1 MNGDIRYIAT
11 LQKILFMYPN
21 LYYVFKDWFGVEW
34 NGLKILNTFGLM
46 VALAFVAAAL
56 VLSAE
61 LKRREKLGL
70 LHPSEETII
79 VGQPASLL
87 DLIFNGIVG
96 FIFGAKLLGL
106 LFDKAPEVSTQEYIF
121 STSGSIIGGILM
133 AVFLVGIKWYDKNKQ
148 KLKVPERRSVRIWP
162 HDRVGDIVIISLIFG
177 ILGAKLF
184 DNFEHWDEFM
194 ADPIGKLFSV
204 SGLTFYGGLILAAI
218 AVCWYAYKK
227 RITISH
233 LVDSAAPCLMIA
245 YAVGRIGCQVA
256 GDGDWGIPNS
266 AYKSDSFGN
275 LSLGTPGDFEKTLQN
290 NSTYFLEGKVKDSTG
305 KLVYVTD
312 RTYPTLQEVPHRNIT
327 GVSFLPNWVF
337 AYSYPQNV
345 NNDGIV
351 IPGITDEHYSVLPQP
366 VFPTPLYET
375 ILCTLLFLF
384 LWAIRKKIKA
394 PFLMFGIYLVLNGI
408 ERFVVELVR
417 VNKAYN
423 VSGITLS
430 QAQEI
435 ALMLIVAG
443 FATIIYAKVAYKK

>member
-1 MNGDIRYIAT
+1 
-11 LQKILFMYPN
+11 MYPN

-70 LHPSEETII
+70 LHPHEETIV
-79 VGQPASLL
+79 VGKPASIL
-87 DLIFNGIVG
+87 DLIFNAIVG
-96 FIFGAKLLGL
+96 FVFGAKLFGL
-106 LFDKAPEVSTQEYIF
+106 LFNKPPEVNTQEYIF
-121 STSGSIIGGILM
+121 STEGSIIGGFVM
-133 AVFLVGIKWYDKNKQ
+133 AAFLVGIKWYDKNKQ

-194 ADPIGKLFSV
+194 ADPVGKLFSV

-266 AYKSDSFGN
+266 AYKADAFGN
-275 LSLGTPGDFEKTLQN
+275 LSLAAPGDFEKTLQN

-312 RTYPTLQEVPHRNIT
+312 RTYPSLQEVPHRTIK
-327 GVSFLPNWVF
+327 GASFLPIWLF

-345 NNDGIV
+345 NNDGVV

-384 LWAIRKKIKA
+384 LWSIRKKIKA

-443 FATIIYAKVAYKK
+443 IGTIVYAKVAYKK